1 MTDMQRRWGKLAI
14 CFAFGAILWFV
25 PPPMGMEIRA
35 WHLLGL
41 FLATIISF
49 ILQPFS
55 IGVMTFITVTMTAL
69 LGVLK
74 PGEALSGYSSGTVWL
89 ILSAFLFSRGFI
101 KTGLGRR
108 IAFSA
113 MSKFGGSALKLGYAL
128 CFSNFII
135 SPAIPSN
142 TARGGGIMFPIVKS
156 LAEAMDSKPG
166 PTARKIGAFLIQA
179 VCQSD
184 NIACC
189 VMMTAVSSNF
199 LIANMAANVAGIE
212 FTWGSWFLA
221 AIVPGLIALLLI
233 PYILYRVYPPEMK
246 DTSQAKILAGTY
258 LHDMGPMSF
267 QEKLLCSIFIIAILG
282 WATSSITGLNATI
295 IAMAAVCVMLITNVI
310 TWDDVK
316 SEKSAWDTLAWMGGI
331 FGLADT
337 LGKMGAV
344 KVLAE
349 GVGVYL
355 TGVHWLPA
363 LIVLFA
369 VYILTTYCFASGVA
383 HTAAVYPAALAVAIS
398 VGAPPYL
405 AALMLAYGQGFSQSM
420 THYSSGPTA
429 VFFSGGYVPQSTW
442 WKLGGLIVAVN
453 IAIWSVIGSAWW
465 KIIGLW

>member
-41 FLATIISF
+41 FLATILSF

-179 VCQSD
+179 VC
-184 NIACC
+184 
-189 VMMTAVSSNF
+189 
-199 LIANMAANVAGIE
+199 
-212 FTWGSWFLA
+212 
-221 AIVPGLIALLLI
+221 
-233 PYILYRVYPPEMK
+233 
-246 DTSQAKILAGTY
+246 
-258 LHDMGPMSF
+258 
-267 QEKLLCSIFIIAILG
+267 
-282 WATSSITGLNATI
+282 
-295 IAMAAVCVMLITNVI
+295 
-310 TWDDVK
+310 
-316 SEKSAWDTLAWMGGI
+316 
-331 FGLADT
+331 
-337 LGKMGAV
+337 
-344 KVLAE
+344 
-349 GVGVYL
+349 
-355 TGVHWLPA
+355 
-363 LIVLFA
+363 
-369 VYILTTYCFASGVA
+369 
-383 HTAAVYPAALAVAIS
+383 
-398 VGAPPYL
+398 
-405 AALMLAYGQGFSQSM
+405 
-420 THYSSGPTA
+420 
-429 VFFSGGYVPQSTW
+429 
-442 WKLGGLIVAVN
+442 
-453 IAIWSVIGSAWW
+453 
-465 KIIGLW
+465 

>member
-1 MTDMQRRWGKLAI
+1 MSDMQKRWAKLGV
-14 CFAFGAILWFV
+14 CFAFGAALWFV
-25 PPPMGMEIRA
+25 PPPMDMDIKA
-35 WHLLGL
+35 WHLMGM
-41 FLATIISF
+41 FLATILSF

-55 IGVMTFITVTMTAL
+55 IGVMTFITVTMTAM

-74 PGEALSGYSSGTVWL
+74 PGEALSGYASGTVWL
-89 ILSAFLFSRGFI
+89 IISAFLFSRGFI

-108 IAFSA
+108 IAFS
-113 MSKFGGSALKLGYAL
+113 MMKRFGDSSLKLGYTL
-128 CFSNFII
+128 VLSNFII

-166 PTARKIGAFLIQA
+166 PTARKIGAYLIQA

-212 FTWGSWFLA
+212 FSWGSGFIA
-221 AIVPGLIALLLI
+221 AIVPGLLALFVI
-233 PYILYRVYPPEMK
+233 PYVLYKVYPPELK
-246 DTSQAKILAGTY
+246 DTSQAKVLAGKF
-258 LHDMGPMSF
+258 LEELGPMTF
-267 QEKLLCSIFIIAILG
+267 QEKLLCTIFTVAILG

-295 IAMAAVCVMLITNVI
+295 IAMAAVCVMLVTNVI

-355 TGVHWLPA
+355 AGVHWLPA

-429 VFFSGGYVPQSTW
+429 VFFSGGYVPQGTW
-442 WKLGGLIVAVN
+442 WKLGGLVVAINIV
-453 IAIWSVIGSAWW
+453 IWSVVGSAWW
-465 KIIGLW
+465 KVIGLW